1 MGGVRHR
8 MDENMEL
15 PFENEI
21 RLTELADSCGCAAK
35 LEPRLLAGVLEGI
48 GRGSDDNLL
57 VGAETSDD
65 GAIYRIND
73 QVAMIQTLDFF
84 PPMVDDP
91 WDFGQV
97 AAANALS
104 DIYAMGGEPKVALN
118 IAAFPSGL
126 DTGILKK
133 ILEGGASKILEA
145 GAVMAGGHTIRD
157 KTPKYGLSVSGF
169 VHPDRIWKNCSA
181 RPGDVLVLTK
191 PLGVGVINTAV
202 KARLASP
209 EAARSVLQVMTT
221 LNRYARDV
229 ACGFTVHACTDIT
242 GFGLLGHAL
251 EMAKGSQVTIRLKAE
266 RIPVLCWAE
275 EYASMGL
282 VPVGAYRN
290 REFVGARI
298 RMHRVE
304 EWMQDLL
311 FDPQTSGG
319 LLFAVPEREVEEFCR
334 RLSKGAYPAAV
345 IGKVE
350 ERQDVC
356 LLVE

>member
-1 MGGVRHR
+1 

-181 RPGDVLVLTK
+181 SLRGVLL
-191 PLGVGVINTAV
+191 PISAGCG
-202 KARLASP
+202 
-209 EAARSVLQVMTT
+209 EDWGRSWHGSR
-221 LNRYARDV
+221 NAGK
-229 ACGFTVHACTDIT
+229 ACG
-242 GFGLLGHAL
+242 
-251 EMAKGSQVTIRLKAE
+251 ME
-266 RIPVLCWAE
+266 R
-275 EYASMGL
+275 
-282 VPVGAYRN
+282 
-290 REFVGARI
+290 
-298 RMHRVE
+298 
-304 EWMQDLL
+304 
-311 FDPQTSGG
+311 
-319 LLFAVPEREVEEFCR
+319 
-334 RLSKGAYPAAV
+334 
-345 IGKVE
+345 
-350 ERQDVC
+350 
-356 LLVE
+356 

>member
-1 MGGVRHR
+1 MRIWNFPLR
-8 MDENMEL
+8 MKSGL
-15 PFENEI
+15 RSWRIP
-21 RLTELADSCGCAAK
+21 ADAPPK

-145 GAVMAGGHTIRD
+145 GAVMAGGPYD
-157 KTPKYGLSVSGF
+157 
-169 VHPDRIWKNCSA
+169 
-181 RPGDVLVLTK
+181 PG
-191 PLGVGVINTAV
+191 
-202 KARLASP
+202 
-209 EAARSVLQVMTT
+209 
-221 LNRYARDV
+221 
-229 ACGFTVHACTDIT
+229 
-242 GFGLLGHAL
+242 
-251 EMAKGSQVTIRLKAE
+251 
-266 RIPVLCWAE
+266 
-275 EYASMGL
+275 
-282 VPVGAYRN
+282 
-290 REFVGARI
+290 
-298 RMHRVE
+298 
-304 EWMQDLL
+304 
-311 FDPQTSGG
+311 
-319 LLFAVPEREVEEFCR
+319 
-334 RLSKGAYPAAV
+334 
-345 IGKVE
+345 
-350 ERQDVC
+350 
-356 LLVE
+356 

>member
-1 MGGVRHR
+1 MNKHE
-8 MDENMEL
+8 ENWLEDIPL
-15 PFENEI
+15 TVPECV

-48 GRGSDDNLL
+48 CRGEDENLL

-91 WDFGQV
+91 WDFGRV

-133 ILEGGASKILEA
+133 ILEGGASKVLEA

-181 RPGDVLVLTK
+181 RPGDALVLTK

-202 KARLASP
+202 KARLASS
-209 EAARSVLQVMTT
+209 EAADEVLRVMTT
-221 LNRYARDV
+221 LNRFARDV
-229 ACGFTVHACTDIT
+229 GTEFSVHACTDVT

-251 EMAKGSQVTIRLKAE
+251 EMAIGSRVSIRLAASQ
-266 RIPVLCWAE
+266 IPVLPWAR

-290 REFVGARI
+290 REFVGTKI
-298 RMHRVE
+298 RLHQVE
-304 EWMQDLL
+304 EWLQDVL

-319 LLFAVPEREVEEFCR
+319 LLFSVAGEEAEEFCR
-334 RLSKGAYPAAV
+334 RLSEGEFPAV
-345 IGKVE
+345 RIGQVE
-350 ERQDVC
+350 EKQDVS

>member
-1 MGGVRHR
+1 
-8 MDENMEL
+8 MEEYRDIS
-15 PFENEI
+15 FEKKI

-48 GRGSDDNLL
+48 CRGEDENLL

-65 GAIYRIND
+65 GAIYRISD

-91 WDFGQV
+91 WSFGQV

-133 ILEGGASKILEA
+133 ILEGGASKIREA

-169 VHPDRIWKNCSA
+169 VHPDRIWKNSSA
-181 RPGDVLVLTK
+181 RPGDLLVLTK

-202 KARLASP
+202 KAQLASADAA
-209 EAARSVLQVMTT
+209 EAVLQVMTT
-221 LNRYARDV
+221 LNRFARDV
-229 ACGFTVHACTDIT
+229 GTEYTVHACTDIT

-251 EMAKGSQVTIRLKAE
+251 EMARGSQVTIRLQAD
-266 RIPVLCWAE
+266 RIPVLPWAK

-290 REFVGARI
+290 REFVGIQI
-298 RMHRVE
+298 RMPGVE
-304 EWMQDLL
+304 EWMQDVL

-319 LLFAVPEREVEEFCR
+319 LLFAVPPAEAEEICR
-334 RLSKGAYPAAV
+334 RLSEGAFPAAI

>member
-1 MGGVRHR
+1 

-229 ACGFTVHACTDIT
+229 ACGHHRVRPPGPCAGDGQGQPGDHPPEGGADS
-242 GFGLLGHAL
+242 GALLGRRICLHGTGAGGRL
-251 EMAKGSQVTIRLKAE
+251 PEQGICGRPDPDAPGGGVDAGS
-266 RIPVLCWAE
+266 
-275 EYASMGL
+275 
-282 VPVGAYRN
+282 
-290 REFVGARI
+290 
-298 RMHRVE
+298 
-304 EWMQDLL
+304 
-311 FDPQTSGG
+311 
-319 LLFAVPEREVEEFCR
+319 AV
-334 RLSKGAYPAAV
+334 
-345 IGKVE
+345 
-350 ERQDVC
+350 
-356 LLVE
+356 